1 MVVCAL
7 AIVATSDAA
16 AAIMNSFFI
25 WFLLKPHQRGCG
37 KNCFLRNMF
46 RRTASFRCEVPLKAK
61 VRSALSRSKR
71 QGRLSPN
78 KKTAPEGAA

>member
-25 WFLLKPHQRGCG
+25 WFLLKPH
-37 KNCFLRNMF
+37 
-46 RRTASFRCEVPLKAK
+46 
-61 VRSALSRSKR
+61 
-71 QGRLSPN
+71 
-78 KKTAPEGAA
+78 